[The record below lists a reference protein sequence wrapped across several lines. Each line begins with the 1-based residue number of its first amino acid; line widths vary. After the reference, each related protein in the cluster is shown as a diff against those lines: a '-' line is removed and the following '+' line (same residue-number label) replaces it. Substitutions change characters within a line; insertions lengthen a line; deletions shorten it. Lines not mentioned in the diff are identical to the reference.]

1 MSLHV
6 NNRSAAAVLEHL
18 AKIVERDE
26 LTPMV
31 GAECL
36 RAVWEFEQSVN
47 GCEMPGEPLVVV
59 ADLEYQDLTPT
70 EYAATL
76 RERAKLCR

>member
-1 MSLHV
+1 MSMHL
-6 NNRSAAAVLEHL
+6 NNRTAAEALEHL
-18 AKIVERDE
+18 ATIVDRDE
-26 LTPMV
+26 LSPRV

-36 RAVWEFEQSVN
+36 RAVWEFEHGVN

-59 ADLEYQDLTPT
+59 ADLEHHDLTPT
-70 EYAATL
+70 EYAAAL

>member
-6 NNRSAAAVLEHL
+6 NNRSAAAALEHL

-26 LTPMV
+26 LTPRA
-31 GAECL
+31 GAGCV
-36 RAVWEFEQSVN
+36 RAVWEFEHGS

-70 EYAATL
+70 EYAASL